1 MAGAYEERLSYFPK
15 DLDKDK
21 SKTSEQDYFT
31 IPILNLKPGTPHA
44 FNFQWVFPDG
54 TRSKWS
60 DGYTVTTASYTTKLT
75 KPTIT
80 VTPSSLGYIVSFTKQ
95 TDKNFE
101 HAIIEESV
109 SSSNTAPT
117 TGWTEVKVTS
127 TNPTT
132 VTVGD
137 ILKRWVRIKLI
148 DKISGNTAYS
158 DPVSVTPVDPVAAAL
173 DVTPP
178 TGASGISA
186 VWSGNNILITATVSA
201 DAKKFII
208 SLTNGTTV
216 GFFTKFP
223 TASGTSQTILL
234 TEQELYNTLG
244 AYFTSFTGLLV
255 SADSLDNRDSGVS
268 FAVAAKAN
276 ELLGVV
282 PTFTLTP
289 ISNGYSVNYT
299 LPTGAAYA
307 KIYASSTSGFTPNDS
322 TNLVYAGAS
331 PGIIIDSV
339 YTIKYVKIK
348 YFKTDGATSSIS
360 AELSVTP
367 ADPGMLSL
375 IDNEVKISTTG
386 SILAGDSATSGGR
399 GIFNKT
405 GIYFYDTGGTATS
418 QLMANASSG
427 SPTFITSNAKIANWS
442 ISASKIE
449 NTLYAGTTQYS
460 GLSPSG
466 TYAFWAGSTTAG
478 GDALANFSVTPA
490 GAVTAKNITISGG
503 SLSVGNT
510 TIAAS
515 TGKLTATDA
524 DLSGKITANSGSIT
538 GNLDIT
544 GTFYIGASASFPS
557 ERILINSGG
566 IAAYAANDASPRFQ
580 LAKDGTGKVGGWTI
594 NQSSLSS
601 DGLILDAL
609 DQTITFKQGYEI
621 DQDTV
626 SIPTITVANGSSS
639 TDEED
644 DTPNSI
650 YASASAAAATTTSS
664 TISIKA
670 TAGVTSGGAL
680 TLGQNPISALL
691 RAGSSYISATGT
703 GIVLNA
709 ATAGAYVFKNL
720 SGRSHNNYYY
730 NESAAML
737 MIKSDGTVSVG
748 RTIFKSG
755 TSETSINGGSH
766 SHVGLIGDIIL
777 STRD

>member
-1 MAGAYEERLSYFPK
+1 MAAYEELPKFLPK
-15 DLDKDK
+15 DLDKNN
-21 SKTSEQDYFT
+21 SSGTSQDYFT
-31 IPILNLKPGTPHA
+31 IPVLNLKPGAPYA

-60 DGYTVTTASYTTKLT
+60 DGYTVTAASYATKLT

-80 VTPSSLGYIVSFTKQ
+80 VTPSSLGYTVSFTKQ

-109 SSSNTAPT
+109 STSNTAPT
-117 TGWTEVKVTS
+117 TGWIEVAVSS
-127 TNPTT
+127 TNPIT

-137 ILKRWVRIKLI
+137 VLKRWVRIKLI
-148 DKISGNTAYS
+148 DKIAGNTAYS

-186 VWSGNNILITATVSA
+186 VWSGNNISITATVSS

-255 SADSLDNRDSGVS
+255 STDSLDNRDSGVS
-268 FAVAAKAN
+268 FTVPEKAN

-348 YFKTDGATSSIS
+348 YFKTDGATSSVS
-360 AELSVTP
+360 AEQSVTP

-375 IDNEVKISTTG
+375 ISNEVKISTTG

-405 GIYFYDTGGTATS
+405 GIYFYDTGGSATS

-427 SPTFITSNAKIANWS
+427 SPTFITTNAKIADWS
-442 ISASKIE
+442 ISSGKIE

-466 TYAFWAGSTTAG
+466 AYAFWAGSTVSG
-478 GDALANFSVTPA
+478 GNAQANFSVTPA
-490 GAVTAKNITISGG
+490 GAVIAKNITISGG
-503 SLSVGNT
+503 SLTVGASS
-510 TIAAS
+510 IAAS
-515 TGKLTATDA
+515 TGKLTSTDA
-524 DLSGKITANSGSIT
+524 EITGRITANSGSIT
-538 GNLDIT
+538 GNLDIS

-594 NQSSLSS
+594 NATSLSS
-601 DGLILDAL
+601 SGLVLDAS

-621 DQDTV
+621 DQDSF
-626 SIPTITVANGSSS
+626 SIPTITTSTQSAS
-639 TDEED
+639 TDEEN
-644 DTPNSI
+644 DTPDSV
-650 YASASAAAATTTSS
+650 YASAASASASTTAS

-680 TLGQNPISALL
+680 YLSQSPIAAVL
-691 RAGSSYISATGT
+691 RAGSSYLSATST

-709 ATAGAYVFKNL
+709 TNPGAYVFKNL
-720 SGRSHNNYYY
+720 SGRAHPNYYY

-737 MIKSDGTVSVG
+737 MIKTDGTVSVG

-755 TSETSINGGSH
+755 ATENSINGGSH
-766 SHVGLIGDIIL
+766 NHVGLIGDIIL